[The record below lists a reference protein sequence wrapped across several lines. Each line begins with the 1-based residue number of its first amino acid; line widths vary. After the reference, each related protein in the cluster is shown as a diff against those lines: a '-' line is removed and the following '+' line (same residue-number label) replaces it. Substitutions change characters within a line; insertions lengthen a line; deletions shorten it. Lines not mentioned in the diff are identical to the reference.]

1 MNYYSKKIPLKNR
14 RGVSNVIGS
23 LVVLA
28 VVASLG
34 SVILFQGLN
43 QINAFNYDL
52 TLYDKEHINELREDL
67 IFEHVRFPP
76 SEMNLELDIAN
87 VGSIDSTISTVT
99 VVRIDNQELIINKE
113 FRADTI
119 LIEDHLQIILTTAT
133 LPLGPDQ
140 FWDSDEY
147 RDKMYKISI
156 TTSNGN
162 FFSTMA
168 TPFNT

>member
-1 MNYYSKKIPLKNR
+1 MCVCVCDMCIY
-14 RGVSNVIGS
+14 VC
-23 LVVLA
+23 
-28 VVASLG
+28 
-34 SVILFQGLN
+34 
-43 QINAFNYDL
+43 
-52 TLYDKEHINELREDL
+52 
-67 IFEHVRFPP
+67 
-76 SEMNLELDIAN
+76 AN

-113 FRADTI
+113 FREDTI
-119 LIEDHLQIILTTAT
+119 LIEDHSQIILTTAT
-133 LPLGPDQ
+133 LPIGPDQ

-162 FFSTMA
+162 FFSTIA